1 LHLCFQLGTIATFN
15 PSQTIQ
21 DPALKSVIEQ
31 RVAQLLNSDIRKVLQ
46 QRRVGLEKESLRVAV
61 DGGIAQTPH
70 PTGLGSALTHPSITT
85 DYSEALLEFV
95 TPPFQHFRET
105 LDFLDDTHRYVYSQL
120 DNEVL
125 WASSMPCVV
134 EGDASIPIAQY
145 GSSNAGLMKTAYRRG
160 LGHRYGR
167 MMQAIA
173 GVHFNYSYPEEFWKL
188 YQSVLGDTGDL
199 QTFISESYIGMVR
212 NLQRFGW
219 LVPYLF
225 GASPAICAS
234 FLGAQPTSLEK
245 WREFSYYAPYA
256 TSLRMGDIGYQN
268 DKGGEASIKV
278 DYNSLQGYVE
288 SLQAAI
294 SNPYPEYAEIEMI
307 RDGKWQQLNC
317 NRLQIEN
324 EYYSSVRPKQ
334 ILQGEEKPTLALARR
349 GVAYIELRSLDVNAY
364 EPLGISEEHM
374 RFLESFLLFSLLTPS
389 APYDD
394 AELAAIKHNIN
405 EVAVRGRDPQLKLRR
420 DGGEVLLRDW
430 AGEIFEQMTAGCD
443 LLDKDSSVHNYCDAL
458 QRQRAKITDPD
469 LTPSARMLAEMDQQ
483 GEEFYHF
490 AMRMSRQ
497 HQQWFADRPLDEGKR
512 LNFEKLARES
522 IAKQQSIEAENE
534 IPFANFLQNY
544 FAQT

>member
-1 LHLCFQLGTIATFN
+1 M
-15 PSQTIQ
+15 
-21 DPALKSVIEQ
+21 KSVIEQ

-61 DGGIAQTPH
+61 NGSIAQTPH

-278 DYNSLQGYVE
+278 DYNSLKGYVD

-307 RDGKWQQLNC
+307 RDGKWQQLNS

-458 QRQRAKITDPD
+458 QHQRAKITDPD

-497 HQQWFADRPLDEGKR
+497 HQQWFADRPLDESKR
-512 LNFEKLARES
+512 LQFEKLARES
-522 IAKQQSIEAENE
+522 IAKQQSIEAVDE

-544 FAQT
+544 FAQS